1 MKKLV
6 RFFFDTGKHS
16 ASMSLSLLFL
26 RIAVGLLMLTH
37 GYGKLMML
45 VAEGHIQFADPIGM
59 GVTSSLI
66 LVVFAE
72 FFCSIFL
79 ILGVGT
85 RFSVI
90 PLLVTML
97 VAAFIIHANDPLNVK
112 ELALFYATIYIFL
125 FTTGA
130 GRFSLDTWIQKKIK

>member
-1 MKKLV
+1 MKKWV

-16 ASMSLSLLFL
+16 ATMSFSLLFL
-26 RIAVGLLMLTH
+26 RITVGLLMLTH

-45 VAEGHIQFADPIGM
+45 VAEGPVQFADPIGM
-59 GVTSSLI
+59 GVTASLI

-79 ILGVGT
+79 ILGLGT

-112 ELALFYATIYIFL
+112 ELA
-125 FTTGA
+125 
-130 GRFSLDTWIQKKIK
+130 

>member
-1 MKKLV
+1 MKKWV

-16 ASMSLSLLFL
+16 ATMSFSLLFL
-26 RIAVGLLMLTH
+26 RITVGLLMLTH

-45 VAEGHIQFADPIGM
+45 VAEGPVQFADPIGM
-59 GVTSSLI
+59 GVTASLI

-79 ILGVGT
+79 ILGLGT

-112 ELALFYATIYIFL
+112 ELALFYAAIYIFL

>member
-6 RFFFDTGKHS
+6 RFFFDTGAHS
-16 ASMSLSLLFL
+16 VSMSLSLLFL
-26 RIAVGLLMLTH
+26 RLAVGLLMLTH
-37 GYGKLMML
+37 GYSKLMML
-45 VAEGHIQFADPIGM
+45 VAEGPVQFADPIGM
-59 GVTSSLI
+59 GVTASLI

-79 ILGVGT
+79 ILGLGT

-112 ELALFYATIYIFL
+112 ELALFYGAIYVFL